1 MKRLAGFL
9 AIGAVATVAMVSV
22 TPVSAGCVNKGAEG
36 TNTTPDG
43 ARFQAWEAIL
53 QATDWG
59 MWAGWMAS
67 SQKIGTAPGYKVS
80 KVRWKCGAG
89 GIGTQCR
96 VYATLCK

>member
-1 MKRLAGFL
+1 M
-9 AIGAVATVAMVSV
+9 ATAAA
-22 TPVSAGCVNKGAEG
+22 PVSAATCINKGAEG
-36 TNTTPDG
+36 TNSTPDG

-67 SQKIGTAPGYKVS
+67 SQKVGTAPGYKVS

-89 GIGTQCR
+89 GLGTQCR